1 MFGVRVT
8 VGVWCWSLVLEL
20 MLVFGVRVVVGVW
33 C

>member
-8 VGVWCWSLVLEL
+8 VGVWCWNLVLEL